1 MTTDTATIS
10 AIVGVVLWTS
20 GFFLFG
26 LGVGFVYAS
35 HAIRKKLERDAVR
48 RGIERAVR
56 GPFR

>member
-1 MTTDTATIS
+1 MTLDPSTIA

-26 LGVGFVYAS
+26 LGLGFVYAS
-35 HAIRKKLERDAVR
+35 HAMRKKLERDATR
-48 RGIERAVR
+48 RDIERAVR